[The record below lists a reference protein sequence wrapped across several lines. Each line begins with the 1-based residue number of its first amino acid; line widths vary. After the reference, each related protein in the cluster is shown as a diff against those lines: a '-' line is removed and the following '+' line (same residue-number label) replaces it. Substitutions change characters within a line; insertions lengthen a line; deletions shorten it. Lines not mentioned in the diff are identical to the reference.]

1 MSDERLLPCPFCG
14 GEAKVAHEYTE
25 EWKLEYVMCFRC
37 GCSTP
42 SAISED
48 TVIQMWNTRK
58 PMERI
63 VERLEEEVEYQNEKA
78 NEAKEDVFEEKISE
92 STVRISMR
100 NCYKHA
106 IEIVKG
112 GGVNE
117 VS

>member
-25 EWKLEYVMCFRC
+25 AWKLEYVMCFRC

-42 SAISED
+42 PAISEY
-48 TVIQMWNTRK
+48 TVIQIWNTIK

-63 VERLEEEVEYQNEKA
+63 VEKLENELELADKEKERSA
-78 NEAKEDVFEEKISE
+78 RENPLQFDSAKGYATGIY
-92 STVRISMR
+92 
-100 NCYKHA
+100 NA

-112 GGVNE
+112 GGVDE
-117 VS
+117 

>member
-1 MSDERLLPCPFCG
+1 MSDERLKPCPFCG

-48 TVIQMWNTRK
+48 TVIQIWNTRK

-63 VERLEEEVEYQNEKA
+63 VEKLEGKFVSTWDCGYEGGYKDAIVDA
-78 NEAKEDVFEEKISE
+78 IKI
-92 STVRISMR
+92 V
-100 NCYKHA
+100 K
-106 IEIVKG
+106 KG
-112 GGVNE
+112 GGVDE
-117 VS
+117 

>member
-1 MSDERLLPCPFCG
+1 MSDERLKPCPFCG

-48 TVIQMWNTRK
+48 TVIQIWNTRK

-63 VERLEEEVEYQNEKA
+63 MERLEEAGFKFVTHGGNRMVSLEEV
-78 NEAKEDVFEEKISE
+78 
-92 STVRISMR
+92 
-100 NCYKHA
+100 

-112 GGVNE
+112 GGVDE
-117 VS
+117 

>member
-42 SAISED
+42 SAVSED
-48 TVIQMWNTRK
+48 TVIQIWNTRK

-63 VERLEEEVEYQNEKA
+63 MEKLEEERKRALIFSHTEVAMEKA
-78 NEAKEDVFEEKISE
+78 IK
-92 STVRISMR
+92 
-100 NCYKHA
+100 
-106 IEIVKG
+106 IVKG
-112 GGVNE
+112 GGVDE
-117 VS
+117 TD